1 MPPGPAGPSL
11 LRWARAGGEGGG
23 PVPPVVVLVLVLL
36 HGRAGATHHHAH
48 SFTAAAAVAVAAA
61 NHRPVQSRCSSGRS
75 RGCRDGG
82 AAGPQRGQTAT
93 PPLRCTAQRGMI
105 GSLAPPFPP
114 HCSLPQCPPQP
125 PTLSLQSVPPSGSPA
140 TCSSSPLSLPL
151 RLSPS
156 RGGEERRSNR
166 GGRGDRPTDRRV
178 VSPGA
183 GGGCFSFLLRSCP
196 RATVRYS
203 YIYSPRSFSS

>member
-48 SFTAAAAVAVAAA
+48 SFTAAAAVAAAA

-75 RGCRDGG
+75 RGVPRRGRSRAPARSDSH
-82 AAGPQRGQTAT
+82 AASA
-93 PPLRCTAQRGMI
+93 LHCTAWHDWVPG
-105 GSLAPPFPP
+105 PPFPP
-114 HCSLPQCPPQP
+114 AL
-125 PTLSLQSVPPSGSPA
+125 LSASMPAPASHPLTPVSPSQRLASHLLLQSSLHPSPA
-140 TCSSSPLSLPL
+140 L

-156 RGGEERRSNR
+156 
-166 GGRGDRPTDRRV
+166 
-178 VSPGA
+178 
-183 GGGCFSFLLRSCP
+183 
-196 RATVRYS
+196 
-203 YIYSPRSFSS
+203 